1 MAKSTSATD
10 HRGGRAAQSLTGRE
24 TLVVG
29 IFMMGLAGF
38 LGYAL
43 LTVWPSSSVE
53 KGVVIWSGLT
63 ENIGLSIAM
72 IAGALGSFI
81 HVATSFTSF
90 AGNRSLSASWVWWFI
105 LRPPM
110 GAAIALLAYFVLRSG
125 LLLDGQL
132 GVQVSPFGI
141 AALGGMIGL
150 FSKQIIDKLRSVADT
165 TFNTPQDENRADKL

>member
-1 MAKSTSATD
+1 M
-10 HRGGRAAQSLTGRE
+10 
-24 TLVVG
+24 VG
-29 IFMMGLAGF
+29 LFMMGLAGF

-43 LTVWPSSSVE
+43 LTVWPSSALQN
-53 KGVVIWSGLT
+53 GAVIWSGLT
-63 ENIGLSIAM
+63 EGIGLSIAM

-110 GAAIALLAYFVLRSG
+110 GAAIALIAYFVLRSG
-125 LLLDGQL
+125 VLLDGQL

-141 AALGGMIGL
+141 AALGGIIGL
-150 FSKQIIDKLRSVADT
+150 FSKQIIDKLRSIADT
-165 TFNTPQDENRADKL
+165 TFDSVQDENRADKL

>member
-1 MAKSTSATD
+1 MAKSTSAAD

-29 IFMMGLAGF
+29 FFMMGLAGF

-53 KGVVIWSGLT
+53 KGVVVWLGLT

-110 GAAIALLAYFVLRSG
+110 GAAIALIAYFVLRSG
-125 LLLDGQL
+125 LLFDGQL
-132 GVQVSPFGI
+132 GVQVSPLGI
-141 AALGGMIGL
+141 AALGGIIGL